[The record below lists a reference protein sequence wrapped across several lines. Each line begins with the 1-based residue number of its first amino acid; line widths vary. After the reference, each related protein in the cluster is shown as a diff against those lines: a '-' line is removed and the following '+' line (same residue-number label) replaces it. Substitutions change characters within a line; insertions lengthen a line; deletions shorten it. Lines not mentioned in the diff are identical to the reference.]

1 MKNKITIS
9 ILLYLF
15 SMQLVAQ
22 NITGKV
28 TSASGTPLSGAS
40 VYLDGTTIGTSTN
53 QEGEFSISSS
63 TKFNTSLIIR
73 FMGYEDVIISNPYE
87 KTFWNIILQVKENEI
102 EPIFITDDGF
112 TRKQKMQLFKEQ
124 FLGSNKEGKACR
136 ILNEDALILEFDK
149 KNNRL
154 LAKSYEPIIIQN
166 DYLGYKIEFDLYEFY
181 VQMNSRSIKS
191 VDVAQSMF
199 LGTSQFTDSA
209 TNEKQVQNRDK
220 AYFGSSMELFKT
232 VIHNSWSVKG
242 FVLYEGSFAVNANEF
257 FTVSN
262 EDGMYKVQVKGTSAV
277 IKDTKAKLFKASFN
291 LLYHKKRQSK
301 IVFNTDVF
309 FVDDFGNTSHRDQI
323 IFGGDLGA
331 QKVGNLLPLN
341 YQPLKSE

>member
-1 MKNKITIS
+1 MKKY
-9 ILLYLF
+9 LLLFILF
-15 SMQLVAQ
+15 SLKLFSQ

-102 EPIFITDDGF
+102 EPVFITDDGF

-124 FLGSNKEGKACR
+124 FLGINKEGRACK
-136 ILNEDALILEFDK
+136 ILNEDAIILEFDK

-154 LAKSYEPIIIQN
+154 IAKSYEPISIQN
-166 DYLGYKIEFDLYEFY
+166 DKLGYKIEFDLYDFY

-191 VDVAQSMF
+191 TDVLQSMF
-199 LGTSQFTDSA
+199 LGTSQFTDIA
-209 TNEKQVQNRDK
+209 INQKQIQNREQV
-220 AYFGSSMELFKT
+220 YFGSSMELFKT
-232 VIHNSWSVKG
+232 LIHNSWSVKS

-257 FTVSN
+257 FTILN
-262 EDGMYKVQVKGTSAV
+262 ENGMFKVRVKGSSV
-277 IKDTKAKLFKASFN
+277 IVKNAQDKIFRASFN
-291 LLYHKKRQSK
+291 LLYNKSRQSK
-301 IVFNTDVF
+301 IEFNTGEF
-309 FVDDFGNTSHRDQI
+309 FVDEFGNTSHRDQI
-323 IFGGDLGA
+323 IFGGDLGT
-331 QKVGNLLPLN
+331 QKIGSLLPLN
-341 YQPLKSE
+341 FEPQKK

>member
-1 MKNKITIS
+1 MKKF
-9 ILLYLF
+9 ILFFLLFTVQLF
-15 SMQLVAQ
+15 SQ

-63 TKFNTSLIIR
+63 TKFNTLLIVRLI
-73 FMGYEDVIISNPYE
+73 GYQDVVVSNPYE
-87 KTFWNIILQVKENEI
+87 KPFLSIVLQVKENEI
-102 EPIFITDDGF
+102 EQVVVADDGF

-124 FLGSNKEGKACR
+124 FLGMNKEGKACK
-136 ILNEDALILEFDK
+136 ILNEDAIVLEFNKK
-149 KNNRL
+149 KNIL
-154 LAKSYEPIIIQN
+154 TAKSYEPIIIQN

-181 VQMNSRSIKS
+181 VQMNSKSIKS

-209 TNEKQVQNRDK
+209 TNEKQIQNRDK

-262 EDGMYKVQVKGTSAV
+262 EDGMYKVQVKGSSAV

-331 QKVGNLLPLN
+331 QKIGNLLPLN
-341 YQPLKSE
+341 FEPQKKKS

>member
-1 MKNKITIS
+1 MKNF
-9 ILLYLF
+9 ILFFFLFTVQLF
-15 SMQLVAQ
+15 SQ

-28 TSASGTPLSGAS
+28 TTASGTPLSGAS

-63 TKFNTSLIIR
+63 TKFNTLLIIR
-73 FMGYEDVIISNPYE
+73 LMGYQDVVIANPYE
-87 KTFWNIILQVKENEI
+87 KPYWNIVLQVKENEI
-102 EPIFITDDGF
+102 EQVVVADDGF

-124 FLGSNKEGKACR
+124 FLGMNKEGKACK
-136 ILNEDALILEFDK
+136 ILNEDAIVLEFNK
-149 KNNRL
+149 KENIFT
-154 LAKSYEPIIIQN
+154 AKSYEPIIIQN

-181 VQMNSRSIKS
+181 VQMNSKSIKS
-191 VDVAQSMF
+191 IDVAQSMF

-209 TNEKQVQNRDK
+209 TNEKQIQNRDR

-257 FTVSN
+257 FTISN

-277 IKDTKAKLFKASFN
+277 MKDTKTKLFKATFN
-291 LLYHKKRQSK
+291 LLYNKKRQSK

-341 YQPLKSE
+341 FEPESKVK

>member
-1 MKNKITIS
+1 MKKF
-9 ILLYLF
+9 ILFFLLFTVQLF
-15 SMQLVAQ
+15 SQ

-40 VYLDGTTIGTSTN
+40 VYLDGTTFGTSTN

-63 TKFNTSLIIR
+63 TKFNTLLIIR
-73 FMGYEDVIISNPYE
+73 LMGYQDVVIANPYE
-87 KTFWNIILQVKENEI
+87 KTYWNVVLQVKENEI
-102 EPIFITDDGF
+102 EQVVVADDGF

-124 FLGSNKEGKACR
+124 FLGMNKEGKACK
-136 ILNEDALILEFDK
+136 ILNEDAIVLEFNKK
-149 KNNRL
+149 KNIL
-154 LAKSYEPIIIQN
+154 TAKSYEPIIIQN
-166 DYLGYKIEFDLYEFY
+166 DFLGYKIEFDLYEFY
-181 VQMNSRSIKS
+181 VQMNSKSIKS

-209 TNEKQVQNRDK
+209 TNEKQMQNRDK

-257 FTVSN
+257 FAISN
-262 EDGMYKVQVKGTSAV
+262 EDGMYKVQVKGSSAV

-309 FVDDFGNTSHRDQI
+309 YVDDFGNTSHRDQI

-341 YQPLKSE
+341 FEPQKK

>member
-1 MKNKITIS
+1 MKKY
-9 ILLYLF
+9 LLLFILF
-15 SMQLVAQ
+15 SLKLFSQ

-63 TKFNTSLIIR
+63 TKFNTLLIIR
-73 FMGYEDVIISNPYE
+73 LMGYQDVVISNPYE

-102 EPIFITDDGF
+102 EPVFITDDGF

-232 VIHNSWSVKG
+232 LIHNSWSVKS

-257 FTVSN
+257 FTILN
-262 EDGMYKVQVKGTSAV
+262 ENGMFKVRVKGSSV
-277 IKDTKAKLFKASFN
+277 IVKNAQDKIFRASFN
-291 LLYHKKRQSK
+291 LLYNKSRQSK
-301 IVFNTDVF
+301 IEFNTGEF
-309 FVDDFGNTSHRDQI
+309 FVDEFGNTSHRDQI
-323 IFGGDLGA
+323 IFGGDLGT
-331 QKVGNLLPLN
+331 QKIGSLLPLN
-341 YQPLKSE
+341 FEPQKK

>member
-1 MKNKITIS
+1 MKKF
-9 ILLYLF
+9 ILFFLLFTVQLF
-15 SMQLVAQ
+15 SQ

-28 TSASGTPLSGAS
+28 SSASGTPLSGAS

-63 TKFNTSLIIR
+63 TKFNTLLIIR
-73 FMGYEDVIISNPYE
+73 LMGYQDVVIANPYE
-87 KTFWNIILQVKENEI
+87 KNYWNIVLQVKENEI
-102 EPIFITDDGF
+102 EQVVVADDGF

-124 FLGSNKEGKACR
+124 FLGMNKEGKACK
-136 ILNEDALILEFDK
+136 ILNEDAIILEFDK

-154 LAKSYEPIIIQN
+154 IAKSYEPISIQN
-166 DYLGYKIEFDLYEFY
+166 DKLGYKIEFDLYDFY

-209 TNEKQVQNRDK
+209 TNEKQIQNRDK
-220 AYFGSSMELFKT
+220 AYFGSTMEFFKT
-232 VIHNSWSVKG
+232 LIHNSWSVKG

-262 EDGMYKVQVKGTSAV
+262 EDGMYKVQVKGSSAV
-277 IKDTKAKLFKASFN
+277 MKDAKVKLFKATFN
-291 LLYHKKRQSK
+291 LLYNKKRQSK

-309 FVDDFGNTSHRDQI
+309 YVDDFGNTSHRDQI

-341 YQPLKSE
+341 FEPQKK